1 MTSWQAPACHLVI
14 KGAKFHIQS
23 CTNNIN
29 KLELSKRNFTRTVRK
44 QSESE
49 QSKSAI
55 ADHAVQRNHVINWQD
70 VKILDKEY
78 DRDVRHIKEAIWIRR
93 RAPRTM
99 NRDEGAHFLSHI
111 FDPLLTTDRPTFNL
125 VLLFFL

>member
-1 MTSWQAPACHLVI
+1 MQQIDYKSYIGETAKRLDTRL
-14 KGAKFHIQS
+14 KGHKKE
-23 CTNNIN
+23 TG
-29 KLELSKRNFTRTVRK
+29 KLERSKRNFTRTARK

-70 VKILDKEY
+70 AKILDKEC

-93 RAPRTM
+93 RAPSTM
-99 NRDEGAHFLSHI
+99 NRDEG
-111 FDPLLTTDRPTFNL
+111 PTS
-125 VLLFFL
+125 